1 MNHSRFS
8 VRRMAALALL
18 LALPQGALATD
29 FVVTGTATMNGNA
42 GSLPANSF
50 FAGSAYD
57 VATGAIASGS
67 FTFPQTTSS
76 NGSIV
81 VTWRMEQTNTSSGQ
95 VASDGVAA
103 LTDAS
108 FKLTVLSTSIG
119 GFPVPIGTCVFQPIT
134 IGLSGTAV
142 SSGLDLVDEQFD
154 IPEAPPGNCGSV
166 RDQIN
171 GAFVGSNNRIDL
183 HLAGVFTPPGDGD
196 RIFVDGFE
204 TDVRLGDMR

>member
-1 MNHSRFS
+1 MDHSWFS
-8 VRRMAALALL
+8 DRRMVALALL
-18 LALPQGALATD
+18 LMLPQATLAAD
-29 FVVTGTATMNGNA
+29 FVVTGIATMNGNA
-42 GSLPANSF
+42 GALPANSF

-57 VATGAIASGS
+57 GATGAIASGS

-76 NGSIV
+76 NGSTV

-108 FKLTVLSTSIG
+108 FKLTVLSASLG
-119 GFPVPIGTCVFQPIT
+119 GFPIPLGTCVFQPIT
-134 IGLSGTAV
+134 IGLSGTV
-142 SSGLDLVDEQFD
+142 VQGGLDLADEQFD
-154 IPEAPPGNCGSV
+154 IHETPPGNCGSV

-171 GAFVGSNNRIDL
+171 ATFAGSNNRIDL
-183 HLAGVFTPPGDGD
+183 HLAGDFTPPGAND

-204 TDVRLGDMR
+204 AGVRRGDAP